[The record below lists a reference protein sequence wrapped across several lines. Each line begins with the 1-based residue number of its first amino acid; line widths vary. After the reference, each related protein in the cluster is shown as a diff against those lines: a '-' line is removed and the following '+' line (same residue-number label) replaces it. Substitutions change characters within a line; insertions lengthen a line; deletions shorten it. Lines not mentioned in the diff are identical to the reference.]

1 MSKPDHAI
9 LAAVMSA
16 KTIADLLGEQ
26 PTVANVRKLRVQIHP
41 DRFDGDDTA
50 WRKLDELLAV
60 HESASPSMTA
70 KVPPV
75 FEPLELR
82 AGKRTYRLTSRL
94 HAGAVADIY
103 ATEHDGIAAVAKVA
117 GDPRDNDLL
126 VAEAA
131 ALRVVSPSPK
141 PERLEHLLPRLLDT
155 FELRSGAARRRVNI
169 ISRACSLGSG
179 LPVERGGAPAYV
191 TVADVMRAYPAPG
204 GLDFRDAAWI
214 ARRMLGALGLA
225 HSRGYVHAGVLPH
238 HVMVHPTEHD
248 ALLVDWCYAVPAGS
262 KGRALVKG
270 CEASYPPELRAG
282 KPVGPQADVYMFG
295 VCFARLLGAAVEPG
309 HDLAYPRGVPDEI
322 RRFVAACL
330 IGNPARRPADAWA
343 LHDDLGDVMRAL
355 VGAPKFRTLA
365 MPSAPTTSSASA

>member
-16 KTIADLLGEQ
+16 KSIADLLGEQ

-50 WRKLDELLAV
+50 WRKLDELLAA
-60 HESASPSMTA
+60 HGSASSTST

-103 ATEHDGIAAVAKVA
+103 ATEHDGVAAVAKVA

-126 VAEAA
+126 VAEAT
-131 ALRVVSPSPK
+131 ALRAVSPSPK
-141 PERLEHLLPRLLDT
+141 PEGLEHLLPRLLDN

-179 LPVERGGAPAYV
+179 LPVERGGVPAYV

-214 ARRMLGALGLA
+214 ARRMLGALGLV
-225 HSRGYVHAGVLPH
+225 HSRGYVHAGVLPQ
-238 HVMVHPTEHD
+238 HVLVHPTEHD

-270 CEASYPPELRAG
+270 CEASYPSELRAG

-295 VCFARLLGAAVEPG
+295 ACFARLLGAAVEPG
-309 HDLAYPRGVPDEI
+309 RDPAYPRGVPDEV

-343 LHDDLGDVMRAL
+343 LHDDLGDIMKAL
-355 VGAPKFRTLA
+355 VGPPKFRTLA
-365 MPSAPTTSSASA
+365 MPSTSTASSAST